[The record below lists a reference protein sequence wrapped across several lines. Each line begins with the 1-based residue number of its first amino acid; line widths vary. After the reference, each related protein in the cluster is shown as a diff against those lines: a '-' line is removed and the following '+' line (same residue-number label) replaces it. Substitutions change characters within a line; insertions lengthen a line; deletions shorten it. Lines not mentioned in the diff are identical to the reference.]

1 MLWNIFLVEN
11 FIFLKSHQNVRL
23 FPRILVRVIGLEVK
37 LFRNQFT
44 FIKLVLTCHHSAGK
58 HDCMDLYTRNIFLHN
73 FHLYSLK
80 VVQLVQIQFKIF
92 QLNCKDNKKKN
103 RRC

>member
-1 MLWNIFLVEN
+1 MPNLVGNLQFTKTELGLICNGIFFLVEN

-44 FIKLVLTCHHSAGK
+44 FIKFKLVLTCHHSAGK
-58 HDCMDLYTRNIFLHN
+58 QDHGPLYPQYFFT
-73 FHLYSLK
+73 
-80 VVQLVQIQFKIF
+80 
-92 QLNCKDNKKKN
+92 
-103 RRC
+103 